1 MIYYKITYHN
11 ILYIITINHDST
23 PLYLFWSF
31 RNVGL
36 REVKSV
42 FGPQGFWYRQDLPPR
57 STAGEEAVGGG
68 PWKSSNLAIW
78 RGRRGGGTNFFL
90 EENFFSSPPSSR
102 SSKIEDSSRQVSGNL
117 RAPAAS
123 HPILLGRAATCSKI
137 A

>member
-1 MIYYKITYHN
+1 MAYFKITYHN

-57 STAGEEAVGGG
+57 STDGEEAVGGS
-68 PWKSSNLAIW
+68 PWNSPNLAIW
-78 RGRRGGGTNFFL
+78 RDPRGRKQFFPRGKIFFL
-90 EENFFSSPPSSR
+90 PPPSR

-123 HPILLGRAATCSKI
+123 HPILLGRAPTCSKI